1 MKKIDTNFSKP
12 SQQQLNSLLKYYQA
26 GRYSDV
32 EKLSISITKEFP
44 EHPFAWKVLAV
55 VLNQNGKISE
65 ALVACQKSTQ
75 LEPGDSGAHNNL
87 GNTLKLLGRLVEAEA
102 SYRQAIA
109 LKPDYADAHYN
120 LGITLKELG
129 KLEKAEESYRQA
141 IALKPNYAKAHN
153 NLGVTFQEL
162 GKLEKAEAS
171 YRQAIALKP
180 DYADAH
186 YNLGIT
192 LKELG
197 KLEKAE
203 ESYRQAIALKPNYA
217 KAHNNLGNLLKQ
229 PGRFD
234 EALASFNKAIEIDV
248 NYSNAY
254 SNKNLCLNYSSLWP
268 SLFIYKQHL
277 EFEKQFGRLKTESSL
292 NLLFKKD
299 LTERLRIGYVSA
311 DFRKHSV
318 AFFFEPLLQNHNS
331 NVVETFCYYNNTV
344 VDTTTKRLMATC
356 DNWRSIFGITNQ
368 DVINLIRND
377 KIDILVDL
385 SGHTAGNSLLV
396 FAQKPS
402 PIQVTW
408 LGYPNTTGL
417 SAIDYR
423 FTDIIADPIGEADE
437 LHSETLLR
445 LPNGFQCYKG
455 NEKILVDI
463 ELPQISREQITF
475 GSFNNVSKLTPEV
488 IKIWSKIL
496 HAIPTSRLILKF
508 PKLNSN
514 TAYYHD
520 LFMREGIVKER
531 IEFYQR
537 SHNME
542 DHLGVYKV
550 IDIALD
556 PFPYN
561 GATTTC
567 EALWMGVPVITL
579 LGDRHVGRVGA
590 SILTNVGL
598 TDFIAHDIN
607 HYIQLGVEMSANTNY
622 LKEIRAGLRKRM
634 QSAPIC
640 NPISFASD
648 VEAAYQDMWHKY
660 KLKVINN

>member
-153 NLGVTFQEL
+153 NLG
-162 GKLEKAEAS
+162 
-171 YRQAIALKP
+171 
-180 DYADAH
+180 
-186 YNLGIT
+186 
-192 LKELG
+192 
-197 KLEKAE
+197 
-203 ESYRQAIALKPNYA
+203 
-217 KAHNNLGNLLKQ
+217 NLLKQ

-318 AFFFEPLLQNHNS
+318 AFFLSH
-331 NVVETFCYYNNTV
+331 FC
-344 VDTTTKRLMATC
+344 
-356 DNWRSIFGITNQ
+356 
-368 DVINLIRND
+368 
-377 KIDILVDL
+377 KI
-385 SGHTAGNSLLV
+385 
-396 FAQKPS
+396 
-402 PIQVTW
+402 
-408 LGYPNTTGL
+408 
-417 SAIDYR
+417 
-423 FTDIIADPIGEADE
+423 II
-437 LHSETLLR
+437 
-445 LPNGFQCYKG
+445 
-455 NEKILVDI
+455 V
-463 ELPQISREQITF
+463 
-475 GSFNNVSKLTPEV
+475 
-488 IKIWSKIL
+488 
-496 HAIPTSRLILKF
+496 
-508 PKLNSN
+508 
-514 TAYYHD
+514 
-520 LFMREGIVKER
+520 
-531 IEFYQR
+531 
-537 SHNME
+537 
-542 DHLGVYKV
+542 
-550 IDIALD
+550 
-556 PFPYN
+556 
-561 GATTTC
+561 
-567 EALWMGVPVITL
+567 
-579 LGDRHVGRVGA
+579 
-590 SILTNVGL
+590 
-598 TDFIAHDIN
+598 
-607 HYIQLGVEMSANTNY
+607 MS
-622 LKEIRAGLRKRM
+622 
-634 QSAPIC
+634 
-640 NPISFASD
+640 
-648 VEAAYQDMWHKY
+648 
-660 KLKVINN
+660 